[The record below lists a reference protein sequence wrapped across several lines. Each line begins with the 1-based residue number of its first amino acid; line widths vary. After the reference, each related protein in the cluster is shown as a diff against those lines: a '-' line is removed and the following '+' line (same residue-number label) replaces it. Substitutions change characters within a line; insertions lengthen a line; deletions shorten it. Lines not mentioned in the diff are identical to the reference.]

1 MSGNNDNREPK
12 LLPAMLQGEKRD
24 ITWPCAP
31 ALNAGESVA
40 SQVVSCVRDRGA
52 ADSTPSARIA
62 TPAQV
67 IGTDVVQRFSADV
80 GDVWYV
86 ISCEV
91 TTTSG
96 RELIGQGLLYVR
108 PL

>member
-1 MSGNNDNREPK
+1 MAGTNDTREPK
-12 LLPAMLQGEKRD
+12 LLAAMLVGEKRD

-40 SQVVSCVRDRGA
+40 SQVVTCVRDRGA
-52 ADSTPSARIA
+52 ADSTPAARIA
-62 TPAQV
+62 TPAQL

-80 GDVWYV
+80 ADVWYLLT
-86 ISCEV
+86 CEV